1 MFLFLKEN
9 INLNETFLNT
19 KRLTTNL
26 QLQGLEKLKLLFFK
40 NLPINIQI

>member
-9 INLNETFLNT
+9 INLNETFLST